1 MEGKKP
7 RNKLLDAAGDFAG
20 LTGPD
25 TPLFDLD
32 SAAEEGT
39 GNRRL
44 TKAPPEAPRKEGVN
58 RSALVIVLTA
68 TATVIVLV
76 ALSYV

>member
-1 MEGKKP
+1 MDGKKP
-7 RNKLLDAAGDFAG
+7 RNKLLDAAGDFAE
-20 LTGPD
+20 LIGPD

-32 SAAEEGT
+32 SAAEEGN

-44 TKAPPEAPRKEGVN
+44 TKAPPEAPRKRG
-58 RSALVIVLTA
+58 RQPASPRHRTHA
-68 TATVIVLV
+68 TAAVIVLV